1 MSIDTV
7 LGSMDSMVVLIVVPP
22 RSSSS
27 SAKIMGGNG
36 GVLAGKTAQ
45 TAGRNG
51 VAMSRTTT
59 KQFQAHLASA
69 VSPGDNM
76 LDDILYKRSIP

>member
-1 MSIDTV
+1 MTEQQQQRED
-7 LGSMDSMVVLIVVPP
+7 D
-22 RSSSS
+22 
-27 SAKIMGGNG
+27 GGNG

-69 VSPGDNM
+69 GSPGDNM
-76 LDDILYKRSIP
+76 LDDIFYILCIP

>member
-1 MSIDTV
+1 MTKQQQQQRED
-7 LGSMDSMVVLIVVPP
+7 D
-22 RSSSS
+22 
-27 SAKIMGGNG
+27 GGNG

-51 VAMSRTTT
+51 VAVSRTTT